1 MTAWWGPGV
10 QIDGVGNCGCTSY
23 RPYAGR
29 SGGVAPEK
37 QCLHGLIVR
46 YRQAAYDGQRDVTGR
61 AGLMVSRTA
70 PVHEG
75 RTGMLHPP
83 APGRRIQQ

>member
-10 QIDGVGNCGCTSY
+10 MQIDGVRNCGCTCY
-23 RPYAGR
+23 RPYA
-29 SGGVAPEK
+29 EK

-46 YRQAAYDGQRDVTGR
+46 YWQAAYDGQRDVTGR

-75 RTGMLHPP
+75 KTRMLHPP
-83 APGRRIQQ
+83 APGRRTQQ